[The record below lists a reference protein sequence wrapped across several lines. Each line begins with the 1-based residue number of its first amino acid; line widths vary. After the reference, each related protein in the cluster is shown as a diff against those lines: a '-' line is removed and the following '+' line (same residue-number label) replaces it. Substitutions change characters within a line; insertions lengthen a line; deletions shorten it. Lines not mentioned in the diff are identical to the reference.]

1 MCDDEEEVDV
11 GEQHNRRCTSRQ
23 PAGWSAR
30 YTVVSPSADTWYDCE
45 VIDVSRVGAALELS
59 GPTPLLHATLRVEL
73 RRAGHDQSGPQ
84 LYGQLS
90 GRACCIE
97 RGTTTNG
104 IRVGIEWQMPSLL
117 ERDLLIM
124 LMGPAVAASR

>member
-1 MCDDEEEVDV
+1 MTRPEEVDV
-11 GEQHNRRCTSRQ
+11 GERHNRRRTSRQ

-45 VIDVSRVGAALELS
+45 VVDVSHDGAALELS

-73 RRAGHDQSGPQ
+73 RRAGYGDSGPQ

-90 GRACCIE
+90 GRTCYIE

-104 IRVGIEWQMPSLL
+104 IGVGIEWEVPSLL
-117 ERDLLIM
+117 ERDLLVM
-124 LMGPAVAASR
+124 LMGPPVAAAH